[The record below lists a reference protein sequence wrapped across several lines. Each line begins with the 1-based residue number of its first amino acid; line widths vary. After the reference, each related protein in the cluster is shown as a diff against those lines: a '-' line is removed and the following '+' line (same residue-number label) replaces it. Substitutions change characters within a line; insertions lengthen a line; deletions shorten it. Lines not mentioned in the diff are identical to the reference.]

1 MHLIPEGYNRLV
13 NSLAKDFK
21 NIFLDFLEITLI
33 SVAVFILV
41 YLFAGQLLEVTGDSM
56 VPTFHN
62 KEQIVAEKIS
72 IQFRP
77 LEHGDI
83 VIFRHP
89 EQPTKLLIKRV
100 IGLPNETLL
109 LSNGYVL
116 INQNRIEE
124 PYVSS
129 QGNTYGSSEI
139 TDNSD
144 FLIPP
149 DHYVLMGDNRKESSD
164 SRHIGAISTD
174 LIIGRALLVFQPLKN
189 FRLVEH

>member
-1 MHLIPEGYNRLV
+1 MHLIPERYNRLV

-124 PYVSS
+124 PYVAS